1 MCGIVGYVGKK
12 RVVPVIIDG
21 LKRLEYRGYDSAG
34 IAVSGNGEGLQ
45 IRRAEGKLR
54 NLEEVI
60 RLKPLSGTYGIGH
73 TRWATHGRPSEEN
86 AHPHRDCTGHIVV
99 VHNGI
104 VENYMQLKK
113 QLRASGHTF
122 STETDTE
129 VIAHLIEK
137 HIAAGSNGQKIPL
150 EEAVRLTVRE
160 LAGVFALAVISVDEP
175 NKIVAAR
182 NGPPAVIGLGKDEYF
197 VASDV
202 PAILYHTRDLFF
214 LGDGDLATITPSGVQ
229 LTDFDGN
236 SITRQVQHV
245 TWDPIMAEKGGF
257 KHFMLKEIYE
267 QPRAIR
273 DTSMGRLSLDT
284 GKIFLDEMD
293 ISEDE
298 LKNIKKMQI
307 AACGT
312 SWHAALAGK
321 FMIERLAKV
330 PVEVDYASEFRYRDP
345 LTGPDEITMLI
356 TQSGETADT
365 IAAQRESKAKGSK
378 TLAICNV
385 VGAMI
390 AREANGTIYTHAG
403 PEIGVASTK
412 AFTAQLTALFL
423 FALYLGQ
430 IRGTVTEE
438 ESRKLV
444 EELSMLP
451 GKLESVLAREE
462 ELEDLAKQ
470 YNRATDF
477 LFLGRGIHYPIA
489 LEGALKLKE
498 ISYIHAEGYPAGE
511 MKHGPNALIDE
522 NLPVVIL
529 ATKDVN
535 DPNSVLRYEKTISNL
550 KEVKARSGQVIAIA
564 TEGDDEIHESAD
576 YVVFVPQAPE
586 LLSPILEIV
595 PLQLLAYHIAVRRGC
610 DVDQPRNLAK
620 SVTVE

>member
-12 RVVPVIIDG
+12 QVVPVIIEG
-21 LKRLEYRGYDSAG
+21 LRKLEYRGYDSAG
-34 IAVSGNGEGLQ
+34 IAVAGNGDGLQ
-45 IRRAEGKLR
+45 VRRAEGKLR

-60 RLKPLSGTYGIGH
+60 KNKPLEGSYGIGH

-86 AHPHRDCTGHIVV
+86 AHPHRDCTGKIVV

-104 VENYMQLKK
+104 VENFLTLKK
-113 QLRASGHTF
+113 QLISEGHKFT
-122 STETDTE
+122 TETDTE
-129 VIAHLIEK
+129 IIAHLIERYVK
-137 HIAAGSNGQKIPL
+137 AGQRL
-150 EEAVRLTVRE
+150 EEAVRSTVKRLT
-160 LAGVFALAVISVDEP
+160 GVFALVVISSDEP

-182 NGPPAVIGLGKDEYF
+182 NGPPAVIGLGKDEFF

-202 PAILYHTRDLFF
+202 PALLEHTRDLFF
-214 LGDGDLATITPSGVQ
+214 LADGDLAIITPTGVQ
-229 LTDFDGN
+229 LSDFDGKPV
-236 SITRQVQHV
+236 TREVQRV
-245 TWDPIMAEKGGF
+245 TWDPIQAEKGGF

-267 QPRAIR
+267 QPRAVR
-273 DTSMGRLSLDT
+273 DTWLGRVSMET
-284 GKIFLDEMD
+284 GKVFLDEMQV
-293 ISEDE
+293 SEAE
-298 LKNIKKMQI
+298 FKNIRKLNV

-330 PVEVDYASEFRYRDP
+330 PVEVDYASEYRYRDP
-345 LTGPDEITMLI
+345 IINPGDLGLLI

-365 IAAQRESKAKGSK
+365 VAAQRELKAKGAK
-378 TLAICNV
+378 TLSICNV

-390 AREANGTIYTHAG
+390 AREAAGTIYTHAG

-412 AFTAQLTALFL
+412 AFTAQLTALFI
-423 FALYLGQ
+423 FSLYLAQ
-430 IRGTVTEE
+430 IRGTLSPEE
-438 ESRKLV
+438 RSYYLA
-444 EELSMLP
+444 ELTMLP
-451 GKLESVLAREE
+451 GKLETMLNAPDVTE
-462 ELEDLAKQ
+462 ELAKTYSKVQ
-470 YNRATDF
+470 DF
-477 LFLGRGIHYPIA
+477 LFLGRGVHYPIA

-522 NLPVVIL
+522 NLPVVMI
-529 ATKDVN
+529 ATQDKR

-550 KEVKARSGQVIAIA
+550 KEVKARSGIVIAVA
-564 TEGDDEIHESAD
+564 TEGDEEIKESAD
-576 YVVFVPQAPE
+576 HVIYVPHAPE
-586 LLSPILEIV
+586 LLAPIVEVV

>member
-12 RVVPVIIDG
+12 QVVPVIIEG
-21 LKRLEYRGYDSAG
+21 LRKLEYRGYDSAG
-34 IAVSGNGEGLQ
+34 IAVAGDGQGLQ
-45 IRRAEGKLR
+45 VRRAEGKLR

-60 RLKPLSGTYGIGH
+60 RAKPLEGTYGIGH

-86 AHPHRDCTGHIVV
+86 AHPHRDCTGKIVV

-104 VENYMQLKK
+104 VENYLPLKK
-113 QLRASGHTF
+113 QLISEGHKFT
-122 STETDTE
+122 TETDTE
-129 VIAHLIEK
+129 IIAHMIERYTK
-137 HIAAGSNGQKIPL
+137 EGQKL
-150 EEAVRLTVRE
+150 EEAVRTTVKKLT
-160 LAGVFALAVISVDEP
+160 GVFALVVISADEP

-182 NGPPAVIGLGKDEYF
+182 NGPPAVIGLGKDEFF

-202 PAILYHTRDLFF
+202 PALLEHTRDLFF
-214 LGDGDLATITPSGVQ
+214 LADGDLAVITPSGVQ
-229 LTDFDGN
+229 LSDFDGKPV
-236 SITRQVQHV
+236 TREVQRV
-245 TWDPIMAEKGGF
+245 TWDPIQAEKGGF

-267 QPRAIR
+267 QPRAVR
-273 DTSMGRLSLDT
+273 DTWLGRVSLET
-284 GKIFLDEMD
+284 GKVFLEEMD
-293 ISEDE
+293 VTEAE
-298 LKNIKKMQI
+298 FKNVRKLNV

-330 PVEVDYASEFRYRDP
+330 PVEVDYASEYRYRDP
-345 LTGPDEITMLI
+345 IIHAGDLGLLI

-365 IAAQRESKAKGSK
+365 VAAQRELKAKGAK
-378 TLAICNV
+378 TLSICNV

-390 AREANGTIYTHAG
+390 AREAAGTIYTHAG

-412 AFTAQLTALFL
+412 AFTAQLTALFI
-423 FALYLGQ
+423 FALYLAQ
-430 IRGTVTEE
+430 VRGTLSPEE
-438 ESRKLV
+438 RSYYLA
-444 EELSMLP
+444 ELTMLP
-451 GKLESVLAREE
+451 GKLETMLNAPDVTE
-462 ELEDLAKQ
+462 ELAKEFSKVQ
-470 YNRATDF
+470 DF
-477 LFLGRGIHYPIA
+477 LFLGRGVHYPIA

-522 NLPVVIL
+522 NLPVVMI
-529 ATKDVN
+529 ATQDKR

-550 KEVKARSGQVIAIA
+550 KEVKARSGIVIAVA
-564 TEGDDEIHESAD
+564 TEGDEEIRESAD
-576 YVVFVPQAPE
+576 KVIYVPHAPE
-586 LLSPILEIV
+586 LLAPIVEVV